1 MARNNRPYPLYE
13 LPRCDS
19 LRHML
24 VIQARENP
32 DRVAFQFREG
42 KQIVRRTISE
52 FLGDVDALGTWLM
65 HAGLADRHVAIV
77 APNSY
82 KWLVVYFA
90 VVNGRGVV
98 VPIDKDLPPEE
109 LKRLLT
115 HSESTVAFAADRLAS
130 KIAGVAPDIE
140 LHRLSELDS
149 LLEEGRALIASGDR
163 SFIDFAP
170 DVDRVSSIVYTS
182 GTTGGS
188 KGVMLTQAGILADIN
203 EGCRLFNPEGDSL
216 SVLPYHHMF
225 GLVVALMMLVNWRS
239 TVFINTGLKYLLPDF
254 QESKPVTT
262 MLVPLHI
269 QTFHKMVMERA
280 KKEGKYKKLRL
291 GMKLSLMLYNLG
303 IDVRAK
309 LMKEVRQPF
318 GGRLNYILV
327 GGAAL
332 DPYYEREFRAWGI
345 DLIVAYGATECSP
358 GIAASRNHYHRDG
371 AVGLMVPMNEAKIA
385 DDGEVLIR
393 GPIVMKGYWND
404 EAATAQAL
412 EDGWYHTG
420 DLGHLDAD
428 GFVYL
433 TGRKKNLIILSDGE
447 NVSPEALESRLGLIE
462 GVNEVLVYQEDDAIT
477 AEIFPDEAK
486 LGDQAYF
493 DAQIARFNDT
503 LPPAQHIRKVRL
515 RDAEFPKNTSRKI
528 LRHEARK
535 ESNHA

>member
-1 MARNNRPYPLYE
+1 MARNNRQYPLYE

-24 VIQARENP
+24 VIQAREDPN
-32 DRVAFQFREG
+32 RVAFRFREG
-42 KQIVRRTISE
+42 KQIVQRTISQ
-52 FLGDVDALGTWLM
+52 FLGDVDALGTWLT

-109 LKRLLT
+109 LARLLA
-115 HSESTVAFAADRLAS
+115 HSESTVAFAADRLAA
-130 KIAGVAPDIE
+130 KVAGAAPEIA
-140 LHRLSELDS
+140 LYMLSELDGI
-149 LLEEGRALIASGDR
+149 LEDGRALIASGERGFVD
-163 SFIDFAP
+163 SAP

-203 EGCRLFNPEGDSL
+203 EGCKLFNPEGDSL

-239 TVFINTGLKYLLPDF
+239 TVFINTALKYLLPDF
-254 QESKPVTT
+254 QESRPVTT

-291 GMKLSLMLYNLG
+291 GMKLSLMLYSLG

-371 AVGLMVPMNEAKIA
+371 AVGLMVPLNEAKIA
-385 DDGEVLIR
+385 EDGEVLIR

-404 EAATAQAL
+404 EAATAEAL
-412 EDGWYHTG
+412 KDGWYHTG
-420 DLGHLDAD
+420 DLGRLDND

-486 LGDQAYF
+486 LGDHAYF
-493 DAQIARFNDT
+493 DAQIARFNES

>member
-13 LPRCDS
+13 LPRCDT
-19 LRHML
+19 LRQML
-24 VIQARENP
+24 QIQVREDP
-32 DRVAFQFREG
+32 DRVAFRFREG
-42 KQIVRRTISE
+42 KQIVQRTVSE

-65 HAGLADRHVAIV
+65 RAGIADAHIALV

-82 KWLVVYFA
+82 RWLVVYFA
-90 VVNGRGVV
+90 VVNSGNVV

-109 LKRLLT
+109 LGRLLS
-115 HSESTVAFAADRLAS
+115 HSESTVAFAADRLAA
-130 KIAGVAPDIE
+130 KIQGIAPGLA
-140 LHRLSELDS
+140 LHRLSGLDAMIA
-149 LLEEGRALIASGDR
+149 EGRALIEAGERAFLDY
-163 SFIDFAP
+163 AP
-170 DVDRVSSIVYTS
+170 DVHRASSIVYTS

-188 KGVMLTQAGILADIN
+188 KGVMLTQANLLADIN
-203 EGCRLFNPEGDSL
+203 EGCRLFDPEGASM

-239 TVFINTGLKYLLPDF
+239 TVFINTGLKYLMPDF
-254 QESKPVTT
+254 QEARPVTT

-280 KKEGKYKKLRL
+280 KKEGKYKKLRA
-291 GMKLSLMLYNLG
+291 GMRLSLMLYSLG

-309 LMKEVRQPF
+309 LMKEVRAPF
-318 GGRLNYILV
+318 GGNLKYILV

-332 DPYYEREFRAWGI
+332 DPYYEREYRAWGI

-358 GIAASRNHYHRDG
+358 GIAASRNRYHRDG
-371 AVGLMVPMNEAKIA
+371 AVGLVVPQNEIRIA
-385 DDGEVLIR
+385 EDGEVLIR
-393 GPIVMKGYWND
+393 GPIVMQGYWND
-404 EAATAQAL
+404 AAATAEAL
-412 EDGWYHTG
+412 KDGWYHSG
-420 DLGHLDAD
+420 DLGRVDGD

-477 AEIFPDEAK
+477 AEIFPDEAR
-486 LGDQAYF
+486 LGDQAWF
-493 DAQIARFNDT
+493 DAQIARFNDS

-535 ESNHA
+535 ESDHA